1 MKNYKKVLGKA
12 LVAYAMVALLLSSL
26 TTSTFAA
33 NAAIKLTCG
42 SDSNGEITEWIL
54 KGDADRDKD
63 VDADDETAIINHD
76 LGTPTITDAMALRAA
91 DLDEDGSADSRDHSL
106 IGNLLNGSIALP
118 DGNGYFSFSV
128 VDTPAP
134 GYKLKSVNI
143 KAGNN
148 ADVVL
153 TVAHPANNGYELSID
168 ANGKATV
175 TGKSLATNQVDFTHE
190 LISSVITLDAIS
202 DANGQISKWILMGD
216 ADRDKDVDGNDEIA
230 VINHDLSKTPITD
243 ELALKAA
250 DLDEDGSA
258 DSRDYSLIASILY
271 GKETLPNKYFTYSVV
286 DTPAPGY
293 KLKSVSIT
301 AGNSTVVL
309 TPASLTNG
317 NYKLSIDDNGVI
329 TLSGTSLSNNKV
341 VFVHELISAVIT
353 INPTSDDNGEVTE
366 WLVKGDYDRDK
377 DVDGN
382 DEIALIANDL
392 NLRKANDEMITKSG
406 DIDLDG
412 YVDSRDY
419 NLVDALLE
427 GRTVL
432 KNELFTFEAVDKPAD
447 GYKLKNVTIKTS
459 DGAEVVLTPYNTNNN
474 NYILSID
481 NKGVATVSGHSLL
494 VNDIHFIHEAA
505 SNQTPVSPD
514 TGVTSNIWLYI
525 GLLAGATVI
534 LGYVIYSKKHQGKS
548 I

>member
-1 MKNYKKVLGKA
+1 MKNLKKGFGNV
-12 LVAYAMVALLLSSL
+12 LVAFAMVALLLSSL

-33 NAAIKLTCG
+33 NAAIKLTYG

-63 VDADDETAIINHD
+63 VDVDDENTIINHD
-76 LGTPTITDAMALRAA
+76 LGTPTITDTLALKAA

-106 IGNLLNGSIALP
+106 IGDLLNGSISLP
-118 DGNGYFSFSV
+118 DPNGYFNFTV

-153 TVAHPANNGYELSID
+153 TVAHPTNNGYELSVD
-168 ANGKATV
+168 PNGKVTV
-175 TGKSLATNQVDFTHE
+175 TGKSLANNQIDFTHE
-190 LISSVITLDAIS
+190 LITSVITLDASS
-202 DANGQISKWILMGD
+202 DVNGQISKWVLKGD

-230 VINHDLSKTPITD
+230 VINHDLSKVLITD
-243 ELALKAA
+243 ELALSAA

-258 DSRDYSLIASILY
+258 DSRDYSLIASLLS
-271 GKETLPNKYFTYSVV
+271 GKETLPNKYFTYMVE

-293 KLKSVSIT
+293 KLKSVSIQ

-309 TPASLTNG
+309 TPTKLTSG
-317 NYKLSIDDNGVI
+317 DYTLSINDSGI
-329 TLSGTSLSNNKV
+329 ATLSGTSLSSNKV
-341 VFVHELISAVIT
+341 EFVHELISAVIT
-353 INPTSDDNGEVTE
+353 INPSSDGNGEVTN

-392 NLRKANDEMITKSG
+392 NLRKANDEMVIKAG
-406 DIDLDG
+406 DVDLDG

-432 KNELFTFEAVDKPAD
+432 KNELFTFEAVDKPAN
-447 GYKLKNVTIKTS
+447 GYKLKSVTIKTES
-459 DGAEVVLTPYNTNNN
+459 GAEVVLTPYNTNNS
-474 NYILSID
+474 NYQLSID
-481 NKGVATVSGHSLL
+481 DKGVATVSGQSLA
-494 VNDIHFIHEAA
+494 VNDIHFVHEAT
-505 SNQTPVSPD
+505 SNQTPNSPN
-514 TGVTSNIWLYI
+514 TGVYSNIWLYS
-525 GLLAGATVI
+525 GLMVAALVI
-534 LGYVIYSKKHQGKS
+534 AGYVIYRNKRKAKK